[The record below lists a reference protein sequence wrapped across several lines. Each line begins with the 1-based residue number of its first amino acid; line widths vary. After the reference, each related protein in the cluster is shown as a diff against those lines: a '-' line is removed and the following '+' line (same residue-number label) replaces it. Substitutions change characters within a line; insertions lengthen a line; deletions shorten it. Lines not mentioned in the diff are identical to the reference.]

1 MQATA
6 DTPSFGTA
14 KVIAFPRTPGGPDMP
29 KILVLSPSGLVRFRV
44 KNELRPRGFV
54 VVEANGA
61 EGFANRAVRAERPDV
76 VLVDACAT
84 SAAGER
90 LVRSLKDDP
99 TTSKTPLLLFSDDG
113 PEARAAVLGLGA
125 DGVVPRK
132 DDFDALAETLS
143 LHLKR

>member
-1 MQATA
+1 
-6 DTPSFGTA
+6 
-14 KVIAFPRTPGGPDMP
+14 MP
-29 KILVLSPSGLVRFRV
+29 KILVLSPSGLVRFRI
-44 KNELRPRGFV
+44 KNELKPRGFV
-54 VVEANGA
+54 VVDMDAS

-76 VLVDACAT
+76 ILIDACAT

-99 TTSKTPLLLFSDDG
+99 TTSATPVLLFSDDE
-113 PEARAAVLGLGA
+113 PEARAAVLNLGA

-132 DDFDALAETLS
+132 DDFDALAETIS